1 MTHYA
6 TLLLVEDDVSLAGWI
21 QEFLEQKGY
30 KTIHVSRGDAVM
42 DSLKNNPVDLVLLD
56 VMLPG
61 MNGMDVCKAIRRDYT
76 MPILM
81 LTAQGEEMDEILGLE
96 AGANDYIIK
105 PVRPRVLLARVQAAL
120 RNSQSENPQSDQ
132 QLQFGQLVIYRDSY
146 RVTLADD
153 TVPLSTAEFDLLWYL
168 AGRAGQI
175 CSRDDVF
182 IALKGRPHDG
192 MDRRFDVMVST
203 LRKKL
208 NDDSANPSR
217 IKTVWG
223 KGYLFVADAWNQ
235 V

>member
-30 KTIHVSRGDAVM
+30 KTIHVSRGDAVLS
-42 DSLKNNPVDLVLLD
+42 SLKEHTVDLVLLD

-61 MNGMDVCKAIRRDYT
+61 LNGMDVCKAIRRDFSL
-76 MPILM
+76 PVLM

-96 AGANDYIIK
+96 AGANDYIVK
-105 PVRPRVLLARVQAAL
+105 PVRPRVLLARIQAAL
-120 RNSQSENPQSDQ
+120 RGTQSEVMAAQN
-132 QLQFGQLVIYRDSY
+132 QLQFGDLTVCRDSY
-146 RVTLADD
+146 RVTLNNE
-153 TVPLSTAEFDLLWYL
+153 TVALSTAEFDLLWYL
-168 AGRAGQI
+168 AGRAGKI

-182 IALKGRPHDG
+182 LALKGRPHDG

-208 NDDSANPSR
+208 NDDSANPHR

-235 V
+235 G